1 MTQPDTQET
10 EFNFGDIQV
19 GNALDVA
26 DLEAIPETTPEEV
39 EETSEETEKETPEE
53 STEETQED
61 STEEVAE
68 TTEEVTEEKSEEKAE
83 ENSEE
88 LSTEEILGDPLA
100 EPEEDKESD
109 GRSYEGFDD
118 EDKQFAKQMSNT
130 AYEHFSK
137 KLQSLKE
144 KKDSAEQTQDLM
156 SHPEAYTL
164 NPEYQDLVT
173 NYDKAAQE
181 QAHWKKQL
189 VSVRNG
195 NAWKSIEGY
204 DKNGKLVIGK
214 EEYQPTG
221 ESEID
226 IQSALTEAQTLSKD
240 YSKKAYNIQ
249 KNHGNDYKEST
260 AMLEEEQRK
269 QFKWLQDEEM
279 GKKVIDIPNIGKT
292 SINKLRKQFSGV
304 LPKVFT
310 NHPMS
315 ELATNLWVMNQIMAK
330 QQNELT
336 QKLKKQ
342 TRNKKDSLRS
352 EPTST
357 TVSADD
363 DDIISISDS
372 MADYFS

>member
-10 EFNFGDIQV
+10 EFNFGNIDI
-19 GNALDVA
+19 GDS
-26 DLEAIPETTPEEV
+26 LEIDELEQLNELQDK
-39 EETSEETEKETPEE
+39 ESEEAEEKP
-53 STEETQED
+53 
-61 STEEVAE
+61 
-68 TTEEVTEEKSEEKAE
+68 EEKSEETPEDTPEETTDEVAE
-83 ENSEE
+83 EPEEKTEEPEE
-88 LSTEEILGDPLA
+88 LSTEEVLGDPLA
-100 EPEEDKESD
+100 EPEEGKESD

-137 KLQSLKE
+137 KLQDLKK
-144 KKDSAEQTQDLM
+144 KKDSAEETQDLM

-226 IQSALTEAQTLSKD
+226 IQSALTEAQTLSKS

-260 AMLEEEQRK
+260 EMLEEEQRK

-357 TVSADD
+357 AVAGGD
-363 DDIISISDS
+363 DDIISISDD
-372 MADYFS
+372 MLDYFS

>member
-83 ENSEE
+83 E

-137 KLQSLKE
+137 KLQDLKK
-144 KKDSAEQTQDLM
+144 KKDSAEETQDLM

-173 NYDKAAQE
+173 NYDKASQE
-181 QAHWKKQL
+181 HAHWKKQL
-189 VSVRNG
+189 VAVRNG
-195 NAWKSIEGY
+195 DAWRSIEGY

-226 IQSALTEAQTLSKD
+226 IQSALTEAQTLTKS
-240 YSKKAYNIQ
+240 YGKKAHSIQ
-249 KNHGNDYKEST
+249 KNHSNDYKEST

-269 QFKWLQDEEM
+269 QFKWLQDKEM
-279 GKKVIDIPNIGKT
+279 GKRVIDIPNIGKT
-292 SINKLRKQFSGV
+292 SINNLRKQFSGV
-304 LPKVFT
+304 LPKIFT

-357 TVSADD
+357 AVSTDD